1 MKDSVTQGLRSWV
14 ICKFLCAGYN
24 ASYIGETTRHFST
37 RVREHLVSDKTSH
50 VYQQIAS
57 SQACRESCSMECFT
71 VHDTT
76 ASGIPVKD
84 YKDAIYIKWEKPSYS
99 KSAGETCQPVTF
111 HVALLLFWLFLFLS
125 SLFFCDI

>member
-1 MKDSVTQGLRSWV
+1 MTQGLRSRV
-14 ICKFLCAGYN
+14 IYKFLCAGCN
-24 ASYIGETTRHFST
+24 ANYIGETTRHFST

-76 ASGIPVKD
+76 AAGIPVKD
-84 YKDAIYIKWEKPSYS
+84 YKDAIYIKWEKL
-99 KSAGETCQPVTF
+99 T
-111 HVALLLFWLFLFLS
+111 
-125 SLFFCDI
+125 